1 MEELTVEEAR
11 ELLMADADGFG
22 KPVEQELS
30 GVGPNNSDASSDN
43 CESGFDGADACVDQ
57 AMNAL
62 LENASTTEDDSSE
75 PAQLLFDE
83 GSVGLGVDIVDV
95 NRMAALLERIPS
107 FAERVYS
114 PAERKYCESKAN
126 FATHY
131 ALRFAAKEAVVK
143 ALGTGFAEGI
153 WVRDIEVERSKS
165 GKPLV
170 KLMGRAL
177 EVARERGVREFS
189 LSLSYTHNTAV
200 ACALA
205 ITESSVRASQKRK
218 DSKEELA
225 LQFKEVRGILDEL

>member
-11 ELLMADADGFG
+11 QLLMASVSGDEKAGPLESSEVGLEAPDAG
-22 KPVEQELS
+22 L
-30 GVGPNNSDASSDN
+30 
-43 CESGFDGADACVDQ
+43 DQ
-57 AMNAL
+57 AMAEL
-62 LENASTTEDDSSE
+62 LKNASPVDNESDE
-75 PAQLLFDE
+75 PPYALFDE
-83 GSVGLGVDIVDV
+83 NNVGLGVDIVEVD
-95 NRMAALLERIPS
+95 RMAALLERSPTFPEQVFS
-107 FAERVYS
+107 PEER
-114 PAERKYCESKAN
+114 AYCNRKAN
-126 FATHY
+126 SATHY

-170 KLMGRAL
+170 KLTGRAL

-225 LQFKEVRGILDEL
+225 QQFKEVRGILDEL

>member
-11 ELLMADADGFG
+11 GLLMATADADD
-22 KPVEQELS
+22 KPETLEPSNGGVDSS
-30 GVGPNNSDASSDN
+30 GI
-43 CESGFDGADACVDQ
+43 GFDDPEAGLDQ
-57 AMNAL
+57 AMAQL
-62 LENASTTEDDSSE
+62 LENTSAVDGDTNESSS
-75 PAQLLFDE
+75 ALFDE
-83 GSVGLGVDIVDV
+83 GCVGLGVDIVQIDQ
-95 NRMAALLERIPS
+95 MSALLERTPV

-126 FATHY
+126 SATHY

-170 KLMGRAL
+170 KLTGRAL

-225 LQFKEVRGILDEL
+225 QQFKEVRGILDEL